1 MATNFWAGR
10 LTTTPSIIQQVRI
23 SATAV
28 QPAGE
33 AEFHP
38 PATTLLKDVA
48 FHQAI
53 LSHVVFSVDKNGPVI
68 TDAAVV
74 FYNDRFDPSKRWYF
88 PEFRFQAPLQN
99 SFLLTCWISG
109 VDKDANSTYS
119 GEATFTLQKNVPA
132 DVASQMQSNPSV
144 TFTEI
149 PLNTLRFTF
158 TVTLADNTSLSFP
171 CSYVGVADPEGDL
184 FKLTVKLDQQ
194 DGLIRFYKF
203 ISNGVNASYC
213 SIRITAS
220 YFGYTQK
227 PVASTSPIYRPLF
240 RTDLQS
246 VGAGAT
252 GFFPGRVATAR
263 FVWPG
268 RPVAPVSNETPDYI
282 TNDAMPFVKDVL
294 NVNFDCHQFPS
305 NYLTKTGDNSISIFA
320 CKPPFG
326 DSSLAKNEY
335 NKFHL
340 ISGSLAGTGV
350 SEVYINVYN
359 GKYLVIPEHYEIAL
373 DETDG
378 NTLIPAA
385 YLFTKIDVDNISNSV
400 AIFKFNIAPAISG
413 FQRLLLKKL
422 LLQNTPASLN
432 KTLDDIFV
440 EFPAKIHQPELIQF
454 DKDHIPNVEIA
465 VMGTYAHG
473 VEACNFLSLEFQ
485 NVNIGNGNA
494 ALIANML
501 KRAEGKMIETIVFDV
516 DSDVDA
522 NPQASIV
529 LSLEDITGKGLDI
542 RYAADDNFVYLINK
556 TLLTISA
563 SQLADK
569 NDDPK
574 SLDPPVTI
582 NPNQAVSTNAITDI
596 TEIPF
601 TQFQY
606 NYEVQ
611 PDYRDKILNEIRT
624 DAGQEVKDDV
634 IVTNNTG
641 LFALYNIDH
650 IDFVLAI
657 VNPAEPDAV
666 KAVLYT
672 TNVISLIK
680 DGAVTF
686 VDFLLPVASY
696 LSKWSVVYSTVIHFT
711 DNTVQQN
718 DPQHVEDINAVGKL
732 INLTVSNLNL
742 HKS

>member
-1 MATNFWAGR
+1 MATRFSPASFLR
-10 LTTTPSIIQQVRI
+10 VPAAIQQVKI
-23 SATAV
+23 STTAV
-28 QPAGE
+28 QPVGE
-33 AEFHP
+33 TEFHQA
-38 PATTLLKDVA
+38 ATTLPLKDVA

-53 LSHVVFSVDKNGPVI
+53 LSHVVFNVDKNGPVI
-68 TDAAVV
+68 TDAAVP
-74 FYNDRFDPSKRWYF
+74 FYNDRFDTNKKWYL

-119 GEATFTLQKNVPA
+119 GEATFTLQKTVPA
-132 DVASQMQSNPSV
+132 DVASHMQNNPGM

-149 PLNTLRFTF
+149 PLNSLRFNF
-158 TVTLADNTSLSFP
+158 MVSLADNTSLSFP
-171 CSYVGVADPEGDL
+171 GSYIGVADPQGYL
-184 FKLTVKLDQQ
+184 FKLTIKLDQQ

-220 YFGYTQK
+220 YFGYRQK
-227 PVASTSPIYRPLF
+227 PGASTSPIYRPMLF
-240 RTDLQS
+240 RSDLQS
-246 VGAGAT
+246 FGA
-252 GFFPGRVATAR
+252 PGRVATAR

-268 RPVAPVSNETPDYI
+268 RPGAPVSNETPDYI
-282 TNDAMPFVKDVL
+282 TNDAMPFAKDVL
-294 NVNFDCHQFPS
+294 NVNFDCHQFPN

-378 NTLIPAA
+378 NTLIPSA
-385 YLFTKIDVDNISNSV
+385 YLFTKIDANNISNSV

-454 DKDHIPNVEIA
+454 DKDQIPNVEIA

-485 NVNIGNGNA
+485 NVNIGNANA
-494 ALIANML
+494 ALIANRL
-501 KRAEGKMIETIVFDV
+501 KQAEGKMIETIVFDV
-516 DSDVDA
+516 DSDADA

-529 LSLEDITGKGLDI
+529 LSLEDITGKGLEI
-542 RYAADDNFVYLINK
+542 RHAADDNFVYLINK

-574 SLDPPVTI
+574 SLDPAVTI

-624 DAGQEVKDDV
+624 DAGQVVKDDV

-657 VNPAEPDAV
+657 VNPAEPDPV

-672 TNVISLIK
+672 TNVISLTK

-711 DNTVQQN
+711 DNTIQQN
-718 DPQHVEDINAVGKL
+718 DSQHVEDINTVGKL

-742 HKS
+742 HKP